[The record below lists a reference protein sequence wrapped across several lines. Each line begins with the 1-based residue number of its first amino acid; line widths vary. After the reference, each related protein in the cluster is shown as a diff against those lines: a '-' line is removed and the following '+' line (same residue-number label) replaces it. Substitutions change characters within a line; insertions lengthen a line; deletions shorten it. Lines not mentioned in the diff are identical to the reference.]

1 MKIKSYLLA
10 GLATF
15 ALAPCDE
22 SFNDWTEQ
30 AANMQG
36 ETVAFGNGAVKAVAL
51 IDFSQIDEN
60 TDSVQVCEITK
71 TPTTTNG
78 DYTNAY
84 TLRIPYTNKKGENQV
99 EVLKMGSTGKVKYA
113 DFKSFVE
120 TVYSKR
126 PQVNEIT
133 ASVRATMSMNNT
145 NASFMTSDN
154 FVIQAKPNA
163 PIIEG
168 AYYYYGAS
176 TGWSKINNSYKL
188 VNSGADVYDD
198 PVFTAIV
205 PAPKNAD
212 GTAADNW
219 FKIVPES
226 AFTADDFEA
235 NVIGAAENGE
245 KGLEGNFVQ
254 GKDKAGA
261 WNITDKDA
269 KYYKI
274 ELNMLESTYK
284 VTPLNFSE
292 YYYVAGDGNGW
303 KANDFLSTTTYDGKY
318 EGCMYLESKFKFRP
332 SNEKW
337 DGCLGA
343 SDFGDKESD
352 NENNIMVAEP
362 GYYQVKLDVVNKTY
376 TLLKIKSIGIIGEA
390 APNGWASD
398 VDLTYNKAENCWE
411 IKDIELKAGECKFR
425 ANDDW
430 AMQWGYDGGKFVFS
444 NNAPAVQ
451 FVPEAGTYD
460 IKFYAFCNGK
470 AHAEVTK
477 K

>member
-15 ALAPCDE
+15 ALTSCDE

-71 TPTTTNG
+71 TPTSTNG
-78 DYTNAY
+78 DYTSAY

-145 NASFMTSDN
+145 NASFLTSDN

-176 TGWSKINNSYKL
+176 TGWSTTNNSYKL
-188 VNSGADVYDD
+188 VNSGADVYED

-205 PAPKNAD
+205 PAPKNDD

-303 KANDFLSTTTYDGKY
+303 EANDFLSTTTYDGKY

-332 SNEKW
+332 SNENW
-337 DGCLGA
+337 EGCLGA
-343 SDFGDKESD
+343 SEFGDKESD
-352 NENNIMVAEP
+352 NDNNIMVAEP

-376 TLLKIKSIGIIGEA
+376 TLLKINSIGIIGDG
-390 APNGWASD
+390 APKGWDSD
-398 VDLTYNKAENCWE
+398 VDLTYNKAENCWKIE
-411 IKDIELKAGECKFR
+411 NVELKDGTIKFR
-425 ANDDW
+425 SNDDW
-430 AMQWGYDGGKFVFS
+430 DPNPNWGGNFESLTNGGANIQVT
-444 NNAPAVQ
+444 
-451 FVPEAGTYD
+451 AGTYD

-477 K
+477 KK

>member
-15 ALAPCDE
+15 ALTSCDE

-71 TPTTTNG
+71 TPTSTNG
-78 DYTNAY
+78 DYTSAY

-145 NASFMTSDN
+145 NASFLTSDN

-176 TGWSKINNSYKL
+176 TGWSTTNNSYKL
-188 VNSGADVYDD
+188 VNSGADVYED

-205 PAPKNAD
+205 PAPKNDD

-303 KANDFLSTTTYDGKY
+303 EANDFLSTTTYDGKY

-332 SNEKW
+332 SNENW
-337 DGCLGA
+337 EGCLGA
-343 SDFGDKESD
+343 NEFGDKESD
-352 NENNIMVAEP
+352 NDNNIMVAEP

-376 TLLKIKSIGIIGEA
+376 TLLKINSIGIIGDG
-390 APNGWASD
+390 APKGWDSD
-398 VDLTYNKAENCWE
+398 VDLTYNKAENCWKIE
-411 IKDIELKAGECKFR
+411 NVELKDGTIKFR
-425 ANDDW
+425 SNDDW
-430 AMQWGYDGGKFVFS
+430 DPNPNWGGNFESLTNGGANIQVT
-444 NNAPAVQ
+444 
-451 FVPEAGTYD
+451 AGTYD

-477 K
+477 KK

>member
-15 ALAPCDE
+15 ALASCDE

-71 TPTTTNG
+71 TPTSTNG
-78 DYTNAY
+78 DYTSAY

-145 NASFMTSDN
+145 NASFLTSDN

-176 TGWSKINNSYKL
+176 TGWSTTNNSYKL
-188 VNSGADVYDD
+188 VNSGADVYED

-205 PAPKNAD
+205 PAPKNDD

-245 KGLEGNFVQ
+245 KGLAGNFVQ

-303 KANDFLSTTTYDGKY
+303 EANDFLSTTTYDGKY

-332 SNEKW
+332 SNENW
-337 DGCLGA
+337 EGCLGA
-343 SDFGDKESD
+343 SEFGDKESD
-352 NENNIMVAEP
+352 NDNNILVAEP
-362 GYYQVKLDVVNKTY
+362 GYYQVKLDVVNKTK
-376 TLLKIKSIGIIGEA
+376 TLLKIKSIGIIGDA
-390 APNGWASD
+390 APEGWASD

-411 IKDIELKAGECKFR
+411 IKDVELKDGTIKFR
-425 ANDDW
+425 SNDDW
-430 AMQWGYDGGKFVFS
+430 DPNPNWGGNFESLTNGGANIQVT
-444 NNAPAVQ
+444 
-451 FVPEAGTYD
+451 AGTYD

-477 K
+477 KK

>member
-15 ALAPCDE
+15 ALASCDE

-71 TPTTTNG
+71 TPTSTNG
-78 DYTNAY
+78 DYTSAY

-145 NASFMTSDN
+145 NASFLTSDN

-176 TGWSKINNSYKL
+176 TDWSTINNSYKL
-188 VNSGADVYDD
+188 VNSGADVYVD

-212 GTAADNW
+212 GTAADNS

-274 ELNMLESTYK
+274 ELNMLERTYK
-284 VTPLNFSE
+284 VTPLKFEEIMFVS
-292 YYYVAGDGNGW
+292 GGGNGW
-303 KANDFLSTTTYDGKY
+303 SETEEGNDYLTTSTYDGKY
-318 EGCMYLESKFKFRP
+318 EGYMYLDGEFKVKTSYNWKGTNYGQGFSTAP
-332 SNEKW
+332 DAANMSVEQ
-337 DGCLGA
+337 
-343 SDFGDKESD
+343 
-352 NENNIMVAEP
+352 P
-362 GYYQVKLDVVNKTY
+362 GYYKVSIDILNKKLET
-376 TLLKIKSIGIIGEA
+376 TAITSIGIVGA
-390 APNGWASD
+390 AVGSWD
-398 VDLTYNKAENCWE
+398 EDKGMTYNKDERCWE
-411 IKDIELKAGECKFR
+411 IKNIQLTVGQFKFR
-425 ANDDW
+425 ANKNW
-430 AMQWGYDGGKFVFS
+430 KIAWGGDFNKLDSRDGGP
-444 NNAPAVQ
+444 NCEC
-451 FVPEAGTYD
+451 EAEGTYD
-460 IKFYAFCNGK
+460 IKLYAWAYGK
-470 AHAEVTK
+470 AKCELIK

>member
-15 ALAPCDE
+15 ALASCDE

-71 TPTTTNG
+71 TPTSTNG
-78 DYTNAY
+78 DYTSAY

-145 NASFMTSDN
+145 NASFLTSDN

-176 TGWSKINNSYKL
+176 TGWSTTNNSYKL
-188 VNSGADVYDD
+188 VNSGADVYVD

-205 PAPKNAD
+205 PAPKNDD

-303 KANDFLSTTTYDGKY
+303 EANDFLSTTTYDGKY

-332 SNEKW
+332 SNENW
-337 DGCLGA
+337 EGCLGA
-343 SDFGDKESD
+343 SEFGDKESD
-352 NENNIMVAEP
+352 NDNNIMVAEP

-376 TLLKIKSIGIIGEA
+376 TLLKINSIGIIGDG
-390 APNGWASD
+390 APKGWDSD
-398 VDLTYNKAENCWE
+398 VDLTYNKAENCWKIE
-411 IKDIELKAGECKFR
+411 NVELKDGTIKFR
-425 ANDDW
+425 SNDDW
-430 AMQWGYDGGKFVFS
+430 DPNPNWGGNFESLTNGGANIQVT
-444 NNAPAVQ
+444 
-451 FVPEAGTYD
+451 AGTYD

-477 K
+477 KK

>member
-15 ALAPCDE
+15 ALASCDE

-71 TPTTTNG
+71 TPTSTNG
-78 DYTNAY
+78 DYTSAY
-84 TLRIPYTNKKGENQV
+84 TLRIPYTNKKGENQI
-99 EVLKMGSTGKVKYA
+99 EVLKMGSTGNVKYA

-145 NASFMTSDN
+145 NASFLTSDN

-176 TGWSKINNSYKL
+176 TDWSKTNNSYKL
-188 VNSGADVYDD
+188 VNSGADVYVD

-205 PAPKNAD
+205 PAPKDAE
-212 GTAADNW
+212 GKPADNW

-235 NVIGAAENGE
+235 NVIGAAEDGE
-245 KGLEGNFVQ
+245 KGLAGNFVQ

-303 KANDFLSTTTYDGKY
+303 EANDFLSTTTYDGKY

-332 SNEKW
+332 SNENW
-337 DGCLGA
+337 EGCLGA
-343 SDFGDKESD
+343 SEFGDKESD
-352 NENNIMVAEP
+352 TDNNIMVAEP

-376 TLLKIKSIGIIGEA
+376 TLLPIKSIGIIGDA
-390 APNGWASD
+390 APNGWDSD
-398 VDLTYNKAENCWE
+398 VDLTYNKAENCWKIE
-411 IKDIELKAGECKFR
+411 NVVLKDGTIKFR
-425 ANDDW
+425 SNDDW
-430 AMQWGYDGGKFVFS
+430 DPNPNWGGNFESLTNGGANIQVT
-444 NNAPAVQ
+444 
-451 FVPEAGTYD
+451 AGTYD

-477 K
+477 KK